1 MSLEKLAD
9 LIFPDVTETTND
21 LEKKYPARNL
31 KEGAEVTRFA
41 PSPTGFL
48 HTGALFTSLID
59 KRIAEQS
66 GGIFMLRIED
76 TDRKREI
83 EGSIKL
89 LTKEMQDFNISPM
102 EGAISDV
109 EEIGNYGPYTQ
120 SKRAHIYKICAK
132 ELIKRGRAYPCFCTT
147 EDLNKLRDMQ
157 ESNKM
162 IPGYYGTFARC
173 RNNTVEEMIRR
184 IEQGDKYV
192 IRFRSNGSHMKKI
205 TFSDR
210 IRGKIE
216 MADNDQDIVIIKS
229 DGLPTYHFAHA
240 VDDHFMRVTLVIR
253 GEEWIPSTA
262 LHIELFKALE
272 FDLVSYAH
280 VPTIMKND
288 NGSRRKLSKRK
299 DSEAAVSYFQAE
311 GYPVE
316 AVLEYLLTIINSD
329 YELWR
334 KQHEDESYLNFEVK
348 LSKLNSAGALF
359 DIVKL
364 IDVSKN
370 VIAKMTSAE
379 LLENV
384 INWSKIYDQKAYDI
398 LIRDLDYSK
407 KILGIERDGA
417 IKIRKD
423 FAKYGDI
430 YPNIIYF
437 FNDLYLADIKNGY
450 NFDTKEGKLKF
461 EDIKKVIAKYI
472 EVYNHNMSKE
482 EWFDSVKLVCDDLG
496 YASNMKEYKQEPEK
510 FKGSIA
516 DVTSII
522 RVALTNRQNS
532 PDIYAIQ
539 QVLGRQEVIDRL
551 INVK

>member
-132 ELIKRGRAYPCFCTT
+132 ELIKKGRAYPCFCTT
-147 EDLNKLRDMQ
+147 EELNKLRDMQ
-157 ESNKM
+157 EFNKM

-450 NFDTKEGKLKF
+450 NFDTKEGKLKL
-461 EDIKKVIAKYI
+461 EDIKKVITKYI

-516 DVTSII
+516 DITSII
-522 RVALTNRQNS
+522 RVALTNKKNT

-539 QVLGRQEVIDRL
+539 QVLGKQEVIDRL

>member
-9 LIFPDVTETTND
+9 LIFPDVTETIND

-48 HTGALFTSLID
+48 HTGALFTSLIN

-76 TDRKREI
+76 TDRKREV

-89 LTKEMQDFNISPM
+89 LTKEMNDFKVSPI
-102 EGAISDV
+102 EGAISDT
-109 EEIGNYGPYTQ
+109 EEIGGYGPYTQ
-120 SKRAHIYKICAK
+120 SKREYIYKICAK
-132 ELIKRGRAYPCFCTT
+132 ELIKKGRAYPCFCTT
-147 EDLNKLRDMQ
+147 EELNKLRDMQ

-184 IEQGDKYV
+184 IEKGDKYV
-192 IRFRSNGSHMKKI
+192 IRFRSNSSHMKKI

-272 FDLVSYAH
+272 FDTVNYGH
-280 VPTIMKND
+280 VPTMMKND

-299 DSEAAVSYFQAE
+299 DSEAAVSYFLTE
-311 GYPVE
+311 GYPVD

-334 KQHEDESYLNFEVK
+334 KQHENESYLNFEVK

-364 IDVSKN
+364 TDVSKN
-370 VIAKMTSAE
+370 IIAKMTSAE
-379 LLENV
+379 LLENA
-384 INWSKIYDQKAYDI
+384 INWSRIYNEQ
-398 LIRDLDYSK
+398 LFNLLNRDLNYSK

-417 IKIRKD
+417 VKIRKD

-430 YPNIIYF
+430 FSNILYF
-437 FNDLYLADIKNGY
+437 FNDLYLIDIKDGY
-450 NFDTKEGKLKF
+450 NFDTKEGKIKL

-522 RVALTNRQNS
+522 RVALTNRQNT

-539 QVLGRQEVIDRL
+539 QVLGKQEVIDRL